1 MHETWL
7 AALGFLILSLIVP
20 VSMVV
25 GAKLLS
31 VRARKSSPLKT
42 RPYECGE
49 EPLGPTWIRFH
60 PRYYLV
66 AMVFVIFDL
75 EAAFLLP
82 WASELRRMGVAALVE
97 VAVFVG
103 ILLLGWAY
111 AVKKG
116 ALEWQ

>member
-25 GAKLLS
+25 AARVLR
-31 VRARKSSPLKT
+31 VRAKVSSPLKT

-49 EPLGPTWIRFH
+49 EPLGPTWIQFH

-82 WASELRRMGVAALVE
+82 WAADLQRLGMAALVE
-97 VAVFVG
+97 VFVFVG
-103 ILLLGWAY
+103 ILLLGWGY
-111 AVKKG
+111 AVRKG